1 MTYFMR
7 LITSLFLALT
17 LSGCVQTTNDP
28 AVGKADFLKFQE
40 WIESEPL
47 EDNSNLKDPETIEEM
62 ERFMDELFKKYVQ
75 QGKIYLFVI
84 MRSENYVM
92 MQSITLKII

>member
-47 EDNSNLKDPETIEEM
+47 EDNSNLKI
-62 ERFMDELFKKYVQ
+62 
-75 QGKIYLFVI
+75 
-84 MRSENYVM
+84 
-92 MQSITLKII
+92 LKR